1 MPVGELVAIIDSN
14 ELQALSDDNI
24 DELRSACHDAAVLL
38 DGESQID
45 FLAIRR
51 IWVNDWAWPSRR
63 YRWHTTSSPQLIR
76 TTRRGEYEDGW
87 S

>member
-1 MPVGELVAIIDSN
+1 MPVGELVATIDCNDS
-14 ELQALSDDNI
+14 QALSDDNI

-38 DGESQID
+38 DGERQHVV
-45 FLAIRR
+45 LAIRR

-63 YRWHTTSSPQLIR
+63 YRLLTTSSPQLIR
-76 TTRRGEYEDGW
+76 TTRRGEPEGGW

>member
-38 DGESQID
+38 DGNVKIH

-51 IWVNDWAWPSRR
+51 IWVNDWAWPSRT
-63 YRWHTTSSPQLIR
+63 YRWHTTWAPQLIR
-76 TTRRGEYEDGW
+76 TTRRGEPEMDA